1 MFQNNIHVS
10 QDVLA
15 TKGIRFAN
23 YIVDNIVQLFLGF
36 VVGVAIALFS
46 ELTESYA
53 IYDTIIESDN
63 KLIDY
68 LFGYIIAFI
77 YYTTIESLTGKSIGK
92 FVTNTKVVTHQG
104 LKPSFDTIL
113 IRSLCRLIP
122 FDALSF
128 LGTEGKGWHD
138 SLSKTYVVDVKKFE
152 SKKETELELNQI
164 GELPE

>member
-68 LFGYIIAFI
+68 LFG
-77 YYTTIESLTGKSIGK
+77 S
-92 FVTNTKVVTHQG
+92 
-104 LKPSFDTIL
+104 
-113 IRSLCRLIP
+113 
-122 FDALSF
+122 
-128 LGTEGKGWHD
+128 
-138 SLSKTYVVDVKKFE
+138 
-152 SKKETELELNQI
+152 
-164 GELPE
+164 